1 MIFMTMSLP
10 ISGVAWRDAQ
20 IDRLT
25 IHRHSPLN
33 DSRLSIEHP
42 WLRVIADINLAIK
55 AGLTDVNRNTNIGS
69 ECRNSESGSGE
80 YR

>member
-1 MIFMTMSLP
+1 MVFMTMSLP

-20 IDRLT
+20 IDWLT

-33 DSRLSIEHP
+33 DSRLSVEHP
-42 WLRVIADINLAIK
+42 WLWVIADINLAIK

-69 ECRNSESGSGE
+69 ECRNSESGSGK